1 MKMVFLVILCV
12 IYIFLM
18 KVYKSIE
25 NYKSLKESFLTIGTF
40 DGVHVGHQAI
50 IKRLV
55 NNAHSENAHAV
66 VLTFFPHPRSVI
78 QDEKSLLLIDS
89 MKEKENL
96 FRLLGVDI
104 LIIHPFTL
112 EFSNLS
118 AKKFTR
124 DILVNSLNVSK
135 LFIGYDHRF
144 GKNRTAS
151 VSDLI
156 SFGQTYGFD
165 VEVIPAQDIDAISVS
180 STKIR
185 KALSEGDIKRV
196 SEYLGR
202 DYILEGVVVHD
213 QGLGSKIGFPTANI
227 KVIPKY
233 KILPKTGV
241 YWVSMIWLSQKYFG
255 MLNFGV
261 RPSLSVMKETIEI
274 HFFNF
279 NQNIYDEAIKISFHA
294 KIRDEKKF
302 DSLESL
308 KSQLKLDRKFCYE
321 LEKTN

>member
-1 MKMVFLVILCV
+1 
-12 IYIFLM
+12 M

-40 DGVHVGHQAI
+40 DGVHLGHQAI

-55 NNAHSENAHAV
+55 NNAHSENAQAV

-78 QDEKSLLLIDS
+78 QNEKSLSLIDS

-96 FRLLGVDI
+96 LELLGVDI

-112 EFSNLS
+112 EFSNLN

-185 KALSEGDIKRV
+185 KALFEGDIKRV

-261 RPSLSVMKETIEI
+261 RPSLSVMKETIEV

-302 DSLESL
+302 NSLESL

>member
-1 MKMVFLVILCV
+1 MKVVFLVILYV

-40 DGVHVGHQAI
+40 DGVHLGHQAI

-55 NNAHSENAHAV
+55 NNAHSENAQAV

-78 QDEKSLLLIDS
+78 QNEKSLSLIDS

-96 FRLLGVDI
+96 LELLGVDI

-112 EFSNLS
+112 EFSNLN

-261 RPSLSVMKETIEI
+261 RPSLSVMKETIEV

-302 DSLESL
+302 NSLESL

>member
-1 MKMVFLVILCV
+1 
-12 IYIFLM
+12 M
-18 KVYKSIE
+18 KVYNSIDD
-25 NYKSLKESFLTIGTF
+25 YQSIKKSFLTIGTF
-40 DGVHVGHQAI
+40 DGVHIGHQAI
-50 IKRLV
+50 IKKLV
-55 NNAHSENAHAV
+55 NSSHSKNAHAV
-66 VLTFFPHPRSVI
+66 VLTFFPHPRSVVKNEI
-78 QDEKSLLLIDS
+78 NVSLIDS
-89 MKEKENL
+89 LKEKEEML
-96 FRLLGVDI
+96 RQLGVDV
-104 LIIHPFTL
+104 LIIHPFDL

-124 DILVNSLNVSK
+124 DILVNSLNVSR

-156 SFGQTYGFD
+156 SYGKSYSFD
-165 VEVIPAQDIDAISVS
+165 VKVIPAQDIDAISVS

-185 KALSEGDIKRV
+185 YALSEGNIKVV
-196 SEYLGR
+196 SKYLGR
-202 DYILEGVVVHD
+202 DYALEGVVEHD

-241 YWVSMIWLSQKYFG
+241 YWVSMVWRGLKYFG

-261 RPSLSVMKETIEI
+261 RPSLSIKKKTIEV
-274 HFFNF
+274 HFFDF
-279 NQNIYDEAIKISFHA
+279 DQNIYDQIIKISFHA

-308 KSQLKLDRKFCYE
+308 KSQLKLDKKFCHE

>member
-1 MKMVFLVILCV
+1 MKIVFLSFICV

-18 KVYKSIE
+18 KVYKSI
-25 NYKSLKESFLTIGTF
+25 KDFSSLKKSFLTIGTF
-40 DGVHVGHQAI
+40 DGVHIGHQAI

-55 NNAHSENAHAV
+55 NSSHSKNAQAV
-66 VLTFFPHPRSVI
+66 VLTFFPHPRSII
-78 QDEKSLLLIDS
+78 QGKKSVLLIDS
-89 MKEKENL
+89 IKEKEEIL
-96 FRLLGVDI
+96 RKLGVDV

-112 EFSNLS
+112 EFSNLN

-124 DILVNSLNVSK
+124 DILVNTLNVSN

-156 SFGQTYGFD
+156 LYGQTYGFE

-185 KALSEGDIKRV
+185 KALSEGDIEIV
-196 SEYLGR
+196 SQYLGR
-202 DYILEGVVVHD
+202 DYTLEGLVEHD

-241 YWVSMIWLSQKYFG
+241 YWVSMVWMNRKYFG
-255 MLNFGV
+255 MLNFGI
-261 RPSLSVMKETIEI
+261 RPSLLIKKKTIEV

-279 NQNIYDEAIKISFHA
+279 NQNIYDETIKISFHS

-308 KSQLKLDRKFCYE
+308 KSQLNLDRKFCYE
-321 LEKTN
+321 LENTN

>member
-1 MKMVFLVILCV
+1 MKVVFLVILCV

-55 NNAHSENAHAV
+55 NNAHSENAQAV

-78 QDEKSLLLIDS
+78 QNEKSLSLIDS

-96 FRLLGVDI
+96 LELLGVDI

-112 EFSNLS
+112 EFSNLN

-261 RPSLSVMKETIEI
+261 RPSLSVMKETIEV

-302 DSLESL
+302 NSLESL

>member
-1 MKMVFLVILCV
+1 MKVVFLVILYV

-25 NYKSLKESFLTIGTF
+25 NYKSLKKSFLTIGTF
-40 DGVHVGHQAI
+40 DGVHLGHQAI

-55 NNAHSENAHAV
+55 NNAHSENAKAV

-78 QDEKSLLLIDS
+78 QNEKSLSLIDS

-96 FRLLGVDI
+96 LELLGVDI

-112 EFSNLS
+112 EFSNLN

-261 RPSLSVMKETIEI
+261 RPSLSVMKETIEV

-302 DSLESL
+302 NSLESL

>member
-1 MKMVFLVILCV
+1 
-12 IYIFLM
+12 M

-55 NNAHSENAHAV
+55 NNAHSENAQAV

-78 QDEKSLLLIDS
+78 QNEKSLSLIDS

-96 FRLLGVDI
+96 LELLGVDI

-112 EFSNLS
+112 EFSNLN

-261 RPSLSVMKETIEI
+261 RPSLSVMKETIEV

-302 DSLESL
+302 NSLESL

>member
-1 MKMVFLVILCV
+1 
-12 IYIFLM
+12 M
-18 KVYKSIE
+18 KVYNSIDD
-25 NYKSLKESFLTIGTF
+25 YQSIKKSFLTIGTF

-50 IKRLV
+50 IKKLV
-55 NNAHSENAHAV
+55 NSSHSKNAHAV
-66 VLTFFPHPRSVI
+66 VLTFFPHPRSVVKNEI
-78 QDEKSLLLIDS
+78 NVSLIDS
-89 MKEKENL
+89 LKEKEEML
-96 FRLLGVDI
+96 RQLGVDV
-104 LIIHPFTL
+104 LIIHPFDL

-124 DILVNSLNVSK
+124 DILVNSLNVSR

-156 SFGQTYGFD
+156 SYGKSYSFD
-165 VEVIPAQDIDAISVS
+165 VKVIPAQDIDAISVS

-185 KALSEGDIKRV
+185 YALSEGNIKVV
-196 SEYLGR
+196 SKYLGR
-202 DYILEGVVVHD
+202 DYALEGVVEHD

-241 YWVSMIWLSQKYFG
+241 YWVSMVWRGLKYFG

-261 RPSLSVMKETIEI
+261 RPSLSIKKKTIEV
-274 HFFNF
+274 HFFDF
-279 NQNIYDEAIKISFHA
+279 DQNIYDQIIKISFHA

-308 KSQLKLDRKFCYE
+308 KSQLKLDKKFCHE

>member
-1 MKMVFLVILCV
+1 
-12 IYIFLM
+12 M

-40 DGVHVGHQAI
+40 DGVHLGHQAI

-55 NNAHSENAHAV
+55 NNAHSENAQAV

-78 QDEKSLLLIDS
+78 QNEKSLSLIDS

-96 FRLLGVDI
+96 LELLGVDI

-112 EFSNLS
+112 EFSNLN

-261 RPSLSVMKETIEI
+261 RPSLSVMKETIEV

-302 DSLESL
+302 NSLESL

>member
-1 MKMVFLVILCV
+1 
-12 IYIFLM
+12 M
-18 KVYKSIE
+18 KVYKRIKD
-25 NYKSLKESFLTIGTF
+25 YKNLKPSFLTIGTF
-40 DGVHVGHQAI
+40 DGVHIGHQAI
-50 IKRLV
+50 INKLV
-55 NNAHSENAHAV
+55 NDAHSNNAHAV

-78 QDEKSLLLIDS
+78 QVETNLSFIDS

-96 FRLLGVDI
+96 LRKLGVDI
-104 LIIHPFTL
+104 LIIHPFTMA
-112 EFSNLS
+112 FSNLS
-118 AKKFTR
+118 AQKFTR
-124 DILVNSLNVSK
+124 DILVNKLNVSK

-156 SFGQTYGFD
+156 SYSQTYGFD
-165 VEVIPAQDIDAISVS
+165 VDVIPAQDIDAISVS

-185 KALSEGDIKRV
+185 KALSNGDIKLV

-202 DYILEGVVVHD
+202 SYQLEGIVVHD

-227 KVIPKY
+227 EITSKNKA
-233 KILPKTGV
+233 LPKIGV
-241 YWVSMIWLSQKYFG
+241 YWVSMIWKNQKYFG
-255 MLNFGV
+255 MLNFGI
-261 RPSLSVMKETIEI
+261 RPSVSSKKHTIEI

-279 NQNIYDEAIKISFHA
+279 DKNIYNETINISFHV

-308 KSQLKLDRKFCYE
+308 RSQLKIDKKFCYE

>member
-1 MKMVFLVILCV
+1 
-12 IYIFLM
+12 M
-18 KVYKSIE
+18 KVYKRIE
-25 NYKSLKESFLTIGTF
+25 DYTNLKRSFLTIGTF
-40 DGVHVGHQAI
+40 DGVHIGHQAI
-50 IKRLV
+50 INKLV
-55 NNAHSENAHAV
+55 HDAHANNADAV
-66 VLTFFPHPRSVI
+66 VLTFFPHPRNVI
-78 QDEKSLLLIDS
+78 QVETNLSLIDS

-96 FRLLGVDI
+96 LRKLGIDI
-104 LIIHPFTL
+104 LIIHPFTMA
-112 EFSNLS
+112 FSNLS
-118 AKKFTR
+118 AQKFTR
-124 DILVNSLNVSK
+124 DILVNKLNVSK

-156 SFGQTYGFD
+156 SYGQTYDFD
-165 VEVIPAQDIDAISVS
+165 VDVIPAQDINAISVS

-185 KALSEGDIKRV
+185 KALFNGDVKLV
-196 SEYLGR
+196 SKYLGR
-202 DYILEGVVVHD
+202 KYQLEGIVVHD

-227 KVIPKY
+227 EITSKNKA
-233 KILPKTGV
+233 LPKTGV
-241 YWVSMIWLSQKYFG
+241 YWVSMVWKNQIYFG

-261 RPSLSVMKETIEI
+261 RPSVSSKKHTIEI

-279 NQNIYDEAIKISFHA
+279 DENIYDETINISFHV

-308 KSQLKLDRKFCYE
+308 RKQLEIDKKFCYE